1 LVYWSTASPYPYPGI
16 LKGTGDGDLLYTN
29 SILALDA
36 KTGKIRWFFQMQ
48 PRDNFDMDHQDNP
61 ILADVVIG
69 GTLRK
74 VIYLLG
80 KPGILW
86 AFDRETGEH
95 LWNKQLTEY
104 QNLYGGIDPETG
116 AITVNESIIP
126 RHVGDTH
133 MVCPGMRGGKL
144 FQTNAYSPKTQVI
157 YSPITNACSEFTVV
171 PLDVNVSGLDYGGIH
186 FMEGTNEQVGRL
198 SAISATTGN
207 LLWNLDQRA
216 ALGSVMATGGNL
228 VFYGDLHR
236 YFKAVHAETG
246 EKLWE
251 IGLGSPITGYP
262 ISYAVDGKQ
271 YVAVAIGGGS
281 AGTRHFATMYPE
293 LNTQFGSSMLVVFAL
308 PD

>member
-1 LVYWSTASPYPYPGI
+1 
-16 LKGTGDGDLLYTN
+16 
-29 SILALDA
+29 
-36 KTGKIRWFFQMQ
+36 
-48 PRDNFDMDHQDNP
+48 
-61 ILADVVIG
+61 
-69 GTLRK
+69 
-74 VIYLLG
+74 
-80 KPGILW
+80 
-86 AFDRETGEH
+86 
-95 LWNKQLTEY
+95 
-104 QNLYGGIDPETG
+104 
-116 AITVNESIIP
+116 
-126 RHVGDTH
+126 

-144 FQTNAYSPKTQVI
+144 FQTNAYSPKTKVI

-186 FMEGTNEQVGRL
+186 YMEGTNEQVGRL
-198 SAISATTGN
+198 SAVSATTGN

-216 ALGSVMATGGNL
+216 ALGSVMTTGGNL
-228 VFYGDLHR
+228 VFYGDLNR

-308 PD
+308 PN